1 MLDRTDVRERA
12 IGRWNDLLPLI
23 LGWSKEMM
31 SGKQQPCPFCQGR
44 DRWRYDDKTRG
55 LWFCNAEGAGDGWS
69 AIMKAKG
76 CDFRTAKGYVEDHIG
91 QAQVM
96 IPKASRSDD
105 DKRSAMAHLWGRAQ
119 PLDGNDIFSRYLRNR
134 GIELPRQSIYLRWV
148 PDMPYW
154 DDQKKRTLH
163 PCGLAKYV
171 APDSKSAILHRTYLA
186 EPGCKAA
193 IPKPKM
199 MSEGKVPHG
208 GAVRLFP
215 AGKVLGVGEGLE
227 SSLKAGII
235 HKVPVW
241 ATTSA
246 GALMKFQPPEGIE
259 HLIIFADVDASFTGQ
274 VSSYGLAH
282 RLQNEQ
288 AALAKAGKSFYT
300 IEVRSPNVRT
310 GVHWFD
316 TGNGCDWADVG
327 LTLGG

>member
-1 MLDRTDVRERA
+1 MLDRTDVKERA
-12 IGRWNDLLPLI
+12 IGRWNDLLPLV
-23 LGWSKEMM
+23 LGWSSTMLN
-31 SGKQQPCPFCQGR
+31 GKQQPCPFCAGK
-44 DRWRYDDKTRG
+44 DRWRYDNKQQRG
-55 LWFCNAEGAGDGWS
+55 SWICNHCGAGDGFS

-91 QAQVM
+91 QAQIT
-96 IPKASRSDD
+96 IPKATRSDD
-105 DKRSAMAHLWGRAQ
+105 DKRAQLAALWGRAQ
-119 PLDGNDIFSRYLRNR
+119 PLDGTDIFSRYLINR
-134 GIELPRQSIYLRWV
+134 GINLPRWPIYLRWL

-186 EPGCKAA
+186 EPGCKAS

-246 GALMKFQPPEGIE
+246 GALIKFIPPAGIE
-259 HLIIFADVDASFTGQ
+259 HLIIFADVDRSFTGQ
-274 VSSYGLAH
+274 VSAYSLAY

-288 AALAKAGKSFYT
+288 AALAKAGKPFFT
-300 IEVRSPNVRT
+300 IEVRAPDRN
-310 GVHWFD
+310 GVAHWFD
-316 TGNGCDWADVG
+316 TGEDVDWAD
-327 LTLGG
+327 TFGGTT